1 MSRNASF
8 EKTAR
13 VSRMFARIA
22 PSYDLMNRLMS
33 VGRDRGWRRQTVDLA
48 APPPGGLALDV
59 ATGTGDL
66 ALLLAERTG
75 RVVGSDACAGM
86 VGPGVGKVAG
96 SGLGSRIRFVLS
108 DAQELPFQDERFD
121 CVTVGFGVRNMGDP
135 LAAFSEMRRVVKSGG
150 NVVCLEIMPPSG
162 GLLGR
167 LYKLYLTRLVPLLG
181 GLVSGQP
188 EAYRYLSDSVLGFAS
203 PEELSSIMERAGL
216 VQVTHRALNFGSIAI
231 HVGTR

>member
-1 MSRNASF
+1 MSRTAAL

-33 VGRDRGWRRQTVDLA
+33 VWRDQQWRRQAAGLA
-48 APPPGGLALDV
+48 APPADGLALDV

-75 RVVGSDACAGM
+75 RVVGSDPCAAM
-86 VGPGVGKVAG
+86 VAPGTGKVAG
-96 SGLGSRIRFVLS
+96 SAWGSKIRFVLS

-121 CVTVGFGVRNMGDP
+121 CVTVAFGVRNMADP
-135 LAAFSEMRRVVKSGG
+135 LTAFREMRRVVKPGG
-150 NVVCLEIMPPSG
+150 RVVCLEIMPPSG
-162 GLLGR
+162 RLLGR

-188 EAYRYLSDSVLGFAS
+188 EVYRYLSDSVLGFAR

-216 VQVTHRALNFGSIAI
+216 LRVTYRALNFGSIAI